1 MLTLLSFSVKGFK
14 GFKDKLGFDLTY
26 KTTQSTEISRKVII
40 LGKNGSGKTN
50 LGKAI
55 YDLCYNMFDRYSRA
69 KSEFYSYAGASV
81 PVEFR
86 YEFLDDYTGDS
97 FSYEY
102 RVIDGKTV
110 EEKITSIGGN
120 ELPEEKVTEFK
131 DRIKDFAFHL
141 GTLRMEASVDR
152 NKLKFHTSDETFIK
166 AFNSLLSNGFKV
178 DKEVLVVGNRLYL
191 READVTLPFFECAGD
206 YLVRLFLL
214 LESVWAPDGIGP
226 NLFST
231 LFVDDFLFFDTAE
244 MTKQIIDILEGLS
257 NQLIITSSNSRFFN
271 IGYPKE
277 NLYVIGGG
285 KLRAIQ
291 EATPKNLED
300 AHDFE
305 KLYRGG
311 TFEEQQI

>member
-14 GFKDKLGFDLTY
+14 GFKDKIHFDLTY
-26 KTTQSTEISRKVII
+26 KTTQSTEVLRKVII

-69 KSEFYSYAGASV
+69 KSELYSYAGSSV

-86 YEFLDDYTGDS
+86 YEFLDDYTGSS
-97 FSYEY
+97 FAYEY

-110 EEKITSIGGN
+110 GEKITSIGGD
-120 ELPEEKVTEFK
+120 ELPEEKVMEFK
-131 DRIKDFAFHL
+131 NRIKDFAYHL
-141 GTLRMEASVDR
+141 KILNAPPFVDR
-152 NKLKFHTSDETFIK
+152 GELKYHTSDETFIK
-166 AFNSLLSNGFKV
+166 AFNNLLSKGFKV
-178 DKEVLVVGNRLYL
+178 NKEILVVGNRLYL

-206 YLVRLFLL
+206 YLIGLFLL

-226 NLFST
+226 NLYST

-244 MTKQIIDILEGLS
+244 MTNQIIDILEGLS

-271 IGYPKE
+271 IGCPKE
-277 NLYVIGGG
+277 NLYVIGDG
-285 KLRAIQ
+285 KIRAIQ
-291 EATPKNLED
+291 EATPKNLEG

-311 TFEEQQI
+311 TFEE

>member
-14 GFKDKLGFDLTY
+14 VFKDKLDFDLTY

-55 YDLCYNMFDRYSRA
+55 YDICYNMFDRYSRA

-81 PVEFR
+81 HVDFR

-97 FSYEY
+97 FAYEY
-102 RVIDGKTV
+102 RVIDGNTV
-110 EEKITSIGGN
+110 DEKITSIRGD
-120 ELPEEKVTEFK
+120 ELPEEKVAEFK
-131 DRIKDFAFHL
+131 DRIKDFAYHL
-141 GTLRMEASVDR
+141 KVLNPETSLNRGE
-152 NKLKFHTSDETFIK
+152 LKYHTSDETFVK
-166 AFNSLLSNGFKV
+166 AFNDLLSKGFKV
-178 DKEVLVVGNRLYL
+178 DKEILVVGNRLYL

-206 YLVRLFLL
+206 YLIRLFLL

-226 NLFST
+226 NLYST

-244 MTKQIIDILEGLS
+244 TTNQIIDILKGLS

-271 IGYPKE
+271 IGCPKE

-291 EATPKNLED
+291 EATPKNQD
-300 AHDFE
+300 GAHDFE

-311 TFEEQQI
+311 TFEE

>member
-14 GFKDKLGFDLTY
+14 GFKDKIHFDLTY
-26 KTTQSTEISRKVII
+26 KITQPTEISRMVII
-40 LGKNGSGKTN
+40 LGKKGSGKTN

-97 FSYEY
+97 FAYEY

-110 EEKITSIGGN
+110 GEKITSIGGD
-120 ELPEEKVTEFK
+120 ELPEEMVTKFK
-131 DRIKDFAFHL
+131 DRIKDFSYHL
-141 GTLRMEASVDR
+141 KV
-152 NKLKFHTSDETFIK
+152 LKPETSLNRGELKYHTSDETFIK
-166 AFNSLLSNGFKV
+166 AFNNLLSKGFKV
-178 DKEVLVVGNRLYL
+178 DKEILVVGNRLYL

-206 YLVRLFLL
+206 YLIRLFLL

-226 NLFST
+226 NLYST

-244 MTKQIIDILEGLS
+244 MTNQIIDILKGLS

-271 IGYPKE
+271 IGCPKE

-285 KLRAIQ
+285 KLRTIQ
-291 EATPKNLED
+291 EATPKNLD
-300 AHDFE
+300 GAHDFE

-311 TFEEQQI
+311 TFEE

>member
-14 GFKDKLGFDLTY
+14 GFNDKIHFDLTY
-26 KTTQSTEISRKVII
+26 KITQPTEISRKVII

-55 YDLCYNMFDRYSRA
+55 YDICYNMFDRYSRA
-69 KSEFYSYAGASV
+69 KSECYSYAGASV

-97 FSYEY
+97 FAYEY

-110 EEKITSIGGN
+110 GEKITSIGGD
-120 ELPEEKVTEFK
+120 ELPEEKVTKFK
-131 DRIKDFAFHL
+131 DRIKDFSYHL
-141 GTLRMEASVDR
+141 KV
-152 NKLKFHTSDETFIK
+152 LKTETSINRGELKYHTSDETFIK
-166 AFNSLLSNGFKV
+166 AFNNLLSKGFKV
-178 DKEVLVVGNRLYL
+178 NKEILVVGNRLYL

-206 YLVRLFLL
+206 YLIGLFLL

-226 NLFST
+226 NLYST

-244 MTKQIIDILEGLS
+244 KTKQIIDILEGLS

-285 KLRAIQ
+285 KIRAIQ
-291 EATPKNLED
+291 ETTPKDLEGS
-300 AHDFE
+300 HDFE
-305 KLYRGG
+305 KLYIGG
-311 TFEEQQI
+311 TFEE

>member
-1 MLTLLSFSVKGFK
+1 MLTLLSLSVKGFK
-14 GFKDKLGFDLTY
+14 GFKDKIHFDLTY
-26 KTTQSTEISRKVII
+26 KITQPTEISRMVII

-69 KSEFYSYAGASV
+69 KSEFYSYAGLSV

-97 FSYEY
+97 FAYEY

-110 EEKITSIGGN
+110 GEKITSIGGD
-120 ELPEEKVTEFK
+120 ELPEEMVTKFK
-131 DRIKDFAFHL
+131 DRIKDFSYHL
-141 GTLRMEASVDR
+141 KV
-152 NKLKFHTSDETFIK
+152 LKPETSLNRGELKYHTSDETFIK
-166 AFNSLLSNGFKV
+166 AFNNLLSKGFKV
-178 DKEVLVVGNRLYL
+178 DKEILVVGNRLYL

-206 YLVRLFLL
+206 YLIRLFLL

-226 NLFST
+226 NLYST

-244 MTKQIIDILEGLS
+244 MTNQIIDILKGLS

-271 IGYPKE
+271 IGCPKE

-285 KLRAIQ
+285 KLRTIQ
-291 EATPKNLED
+291 EATPKNLD
-300 AHDFE
+300 GAHDFE

-311 TFEEQQI
+311 TFEE